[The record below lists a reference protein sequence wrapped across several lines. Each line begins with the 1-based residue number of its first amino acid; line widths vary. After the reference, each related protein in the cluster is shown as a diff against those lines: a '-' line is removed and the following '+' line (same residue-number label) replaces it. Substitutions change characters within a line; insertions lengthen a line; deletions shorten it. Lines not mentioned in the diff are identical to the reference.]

1 MQMEGNGGSASD
13 RTKLLDEMKKHNMV
27 EYYKIVA
34 KELGWAEDSGLVKE
48 MEAKRKERAAE
59 LQQQLENAEKNEGE
73 TEIKDALLA
82 KAEHLVEIGDKK
94 AALEA
99 TAKTLEKTVGCGNRL
114 DVVFMNIRVGLFFM
128 DHAVIRENMDKAK
141 QMIEEGGDWDRRNR
155 LKVYEALYAMSVRD
169 FARAAKLF
177 LETVSTFTS
186 YELMDYKKFVVYTV
200 YAGMIAL
207 DRGELLEKV
216 VRGSEIQEVMHECP
230 DLRRYLLS
238 LYDCRYDD
246 FFLQLAKV
254 EQAMKSDRFLNP
266 HYAFYVREM
275 KVRAFAQL
283 TASYRSLTLAYMAEA
298 FNVTEDYMDRELS
311 KLIADGRLH
320 CKIDKVRGIVMTN
333 RPDSKNA
340 QYQSVIKQGDILLNR
355 VQKLSRVINI

>member
-1 MQMEGNGGSASD
+1 MALTLMEEDMVKPLPDMGIAQLKFSMQMEGNGGSAAD
-13 RTKLLDEMKKHNMV
+13 KAKLLEEMKKHNMV
-27 EYYKIVA
+27 EYYKTVA
-34 KELGWAEDSGLVKE
+34 KELGWAEDGALVAE
-48 MEAKRKERAAE
+48 MEAKRKEKEAE

-82 KAEHLVEIGDKK
+82 KAEYLVEMGDKK

-114 DVVFMNIRVGLFFM
+114 DLVFMNIRLGLFFM

-216 VRGSEIQEVMHECP
+216 VRGSEIQEVRNGKNDFWGNLFNKF
-230 DLRRYLLS
+230 DLIHR
-238 LYDCRYDD
+238 
-246 FFLQLAKV
+246 
-254 EQAMKSDRFLNP
+254 
-266 HYAFYVREM
+266 
-275 KVRAFAQL
+275 
-283 TASYRSLTLAYMAEA
+283 
-298 FNVTEDYMDRELS
+298 
-311 KLIADGRLH
+311 
-320 CKIDKVRGIVMTN
+320 
-333 RPDSKNA
+333 
-340 QYQSVIKQGDILLNR
+340 
-355 VQKLSRVINI
+355 